1 MISNIAKQHKLY
13 QTYLKNNPDCISGV
27 ISPHEEIVPG
37 KYRDEAALHPKTYQN
52 KYSYTTDLTFEFG
65 ITMNVHQCDVYQI
78 DKYTYQIV
86 ADYLF
91 QPATEVM
98 IDLYDSDGQVYDGE
112 HILADDPNAKIATLD
127 TKNQSITIR
136 PEYADA
142 VSESLSKQA
151 STFTLFS

>member
-1 MISNIAKQHKLY
+1 
-13 QTYLKNNPDCISGV
+13 
-27 ISPHEEIVPG
+27 
-37 KYRDEAALHPKTYQN
+37 
-52 KYSYTTDLTFEFG
+52 
-65 ITMNVHQCDVYQI
+65 MNVHQCDVYQI

-127 TKNQSITIR
+127 TKNQSITLR